1 LQSAQDGSLLTG
13 VTWSGVLSG
22 TVLHSY
28 NNHLRRASTS
38 VAGSAVV
45 WDYDKDDLL
54 TGASGLGAAVAMARD
69 VGNGRIASVTSGTV
83 TETRGYDA
91 TYGELA
97 SLGFSAAATSV
108 LRAEYTRD
116 ALGRVV
122 GKTETGALGAHTT
135 AYSYDLAGRLASE
148 TRDGAETRWTY
159 DLNGNRLTENGL
171 PWGTVDAQ
179 DRLLTSA
186 ALGASYTYTAAGN
199 LASKTLT
206 VGPNAGTTAYT
217 WDRFGALRS
226 VTLPASAGG
235 AVVTYVTDGQGRRV
249 ARNVNGV
256 TSRGWLYDGQLRVV
270 AELGASGAVESRFV
284 YASRSNV
291 PDTMVRSAS
300 TYRFVTDSLGSVRAV
315 VDVATGAIV
324 QAKEYSAWGVV
335 LSDSN
340 PGFQPFGFAGGVTD
354 GATGLVH
361 FGARDYDASAA
372 RWIAKE
378 PLRFDGA
385 LNFYVYVNG
394 DPVNFVDPNGLNA
407 QGAVVGGVL
416 GFAAFGPV
424 GALAGAFL
432 GGFFFDIPPAGPF
445 APGGGGGGGGGVQ
458 GPAAPTDGDDQSP
471 AEPSG
476 GICGEQPKDETEAK
490 KICKP
495 CLCFRPTNIV
505 KYNGIS
511 ETKCAER
518 CNLDPYKCN

>member
-1 LQSAQDGSLLTG
+1 
-13 VTWSGVLSG
+13 
-22 TVLHSY
+22 
-28 NNHLRRASTS
+28 
-38 VAGSAVV
+38 
-45 WDYDKDDLL
+45 
-54 TGASGLGAAVAMARD
+54 
-69 VGNGRIASVTSGTV
+69 
-83 TETRGYDA
+83 
-91 TYGELA
+91 
-97 SLGFSAAATSV
+97 
-108 LRAEYTRD
+108 
-116 ALGRVV
+116 
-122 GKTETGALGAHTT
+122 
-135 AYSYDLAGRLASE
+135 
-148 TRDGAETRWTY
+148 
-159 DLNGNRLTENGL
+159 LNGNRLTENGL